1 MELDRFVN
9 ISPLTCG
16 TVLIFFNRMHW
27 RGTGGGSFSSRFCCA
42 LLCELLQCAALGSCG
57 KWKWKSFSR
66 VWLCN
71 PMDYMVHRILQARIL
86 ELEAFPFS
94 RGSSQPRDQS
104 QVSPIAVRFLYQLN
118 HKGSPR
124 KLEWAA
130 YPFSSRSSWPRN
142 WTGVSCIGGGFFTN
156 WAIREPSCRQW
167 RKQYSPHLV

>member
-94 RGSSQPRDQS
+94 RGSSQPRDRT
-104 QVSPIAVRFLYQLN
+104 QVSCTA
-118 HKGSPR
+118 S
-124 KLEWAA
+124 
-130 YPFSSRSSWPRN
+130 
-142 WTGVSCIGGGFFTN
+142 GFFTS
-156 WAIREPSCRQW
+156 WATREALLVVLSIIKVISIRIEYFQNTERFIFPIMT
-167 RKQYSPHLV
+167 K